1 MAVTRGL
8 PDVQALGG
16 LKDGLAGDETC
27 GFLGSEATVSNA
39 IQAGSISLGTN
50 AGSAWAIFGKP
61 YTNKPMV
68 VATIGSAQSSQI
80 TGAAAAGSLWVYVNQ
95 INTGSAEIICGIG
108 SGAAGFADGPVLN
121 WVAFGTY

>member
-16 LKDGLAGDETC
+16 LKDGLGGEKTC
-27 GFLGSEATVSNA
+27 GFLGSEALVSNA
-39 IQAGSISLGTN
+39 VQAGSITLGTN

-61 YTNKPMV
+61 FTNAPMV
-68 VATIGSAQSSQI
+68 VASIGSAVI
-80 TGAAAAGSLWVYVNQ
+80 TGAAGAGSAYVYVNN

-108 SGAAGFADGPVLN
+108 SGAVGFTDGPVLN
-121 WVAFGTY
+121 WIAFGTY